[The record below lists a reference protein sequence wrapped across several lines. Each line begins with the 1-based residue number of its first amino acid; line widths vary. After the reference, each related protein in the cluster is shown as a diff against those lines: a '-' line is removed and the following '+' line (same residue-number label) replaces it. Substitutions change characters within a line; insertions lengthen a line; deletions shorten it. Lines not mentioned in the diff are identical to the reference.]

1 MARKWL
7 LFFDYFLPVLRVL
20 LRAGKR
26 AKIRKFCAVAVAVLL
41 LSLLLHSQVMA
52 RPGDALVQR
61 GRQLYDAGQFARAA
75 QVWENAA
82 SSSAAQGDELHQAIA
97 LCNLSTAL
105 QELGEWDKAKS
116 AIAQSLQL
124 IGDRADTD
132 STAWLR
138 VLAQA
143 LNTRGSLELT
153 VGDPRAALNLW
164 EQATDAY
171 RHAGDEAGVYRACLN
186 QSLALQSLG
195 LYQRALDTLEG
206 LNQRLQSQPISE
218 MKVTT
223 LRALGNTLR
232 LLGDL
237 PQSEAV
243 LRESFSL
250 AQQLRSPKAISET
263 AIALG
268 NTARARNNP
277 AAAYEF
283 YQQAAIAAQSPATQ
297 VQARLNA
304 LSLILEEPSDTFARD
319 YLPQAITWLPQIQAQ
334 LEQLPPSR
342 MAVFAQIKF
351 AQNLL
356 RFPDKLPTTLIGNQ
370 TQIAQLLAQSVRLSR
385 QLNDKRAESYALG
398 NLAAVY
404 ETKQQWAEAQQL
416 TEEAL
421 ALSEGINA
429 VDIAYRW
436 EWQLGRLLKAQGK
449 VSGAIAAYAQAVE
462 SLEALRLD
470 LVTANREIQFSFR
483 DRVEPVYREF
493 VSLLLQPGKNAK
505 PTQKNLRQ
513 ALQVMESLKLAEL
526 DNFFRDACVDSQPV
540 ELDKQILDPNAA
552 IFYPII
558 LGDRLE
564 VVVSLPGQPL
574 RHYSHPNL
582 SQEKVEETL
591 INLRKTLVTRTS
603 RNFLTYAETI
613 YQWVI
618 EPFATDLADSGVETL
633 VFLPDG
639 LFRNVPMA
647 ALYDGEQFLIEK
659 YGIALSPGL
668 KLIDPQPLEMQE
680 LEALTAGI
688 SQERFGFSQLPNVVV
703 EVERV
708 SSTLSGVV
716 LLDEAFTRNAL
727 QEEII
732 QTPFPVVHIAT
743 HGQFSSNAEETFIL
757 AWDERINVN
766 QLDTLLRV
774 RDRTGNPRAIE
785 LLVLS
790 ACQTATGDN
799 RAALGLAGMA
809 VRAGARSTL
818 ATLWFIDDAATVPLM
833 GEFYRQLNQSQVTK
847 AQALRTAQLE
857 LLQTRQYRH
866 PIYWA
871 PYVLVGNWL

>member
-7 LFFDYFLPVLRVL
+7 VFFNYFLPVLKLPQGV
-20 LRAGKR
+20 GKR

-41 LSLLLHSQVMA
+41 LSLLHSQVMA

-82 SSSAAQGDELHQAIA
+82 STSAAQGDELQQAIA

-124 IGDRADTD
+124 IGDRANTN
-132 STAWLR
+132 SPPWLR
-138 VLAQA
+138 AFAQA
-143 LNTRGSLELT
+143 LNTRASLELT
-153 VGDPRAALNLW
+153 VGDPRAALDLW
-164 EQATDAY
+164 EQAADTY
-171 RHAGDEAGVYRACLN
+171 RHAGDEAGVYRASIN

-206 LNQRLQSQPISE
+206 LNQQLQSQPSSE
-218 MKVTT
+218 MKVTA

-232 LLGDL
+232 LVGDL

-243 LRESFSL
+243 LRESLSL
-250 AQQLRSPKAISET
+250 AQQLRSPLAISET

-277 AAAYEF
+277 AAAYDF
-283 YQQAAIAAQSPATQ
+283 YQQAAIAAESPATQ

-304 LSLILEEPSDTFARD
+304 LSLILEEPSDTFPRD
-319 YLPQAITWLPQIQAQ
+319 YLPQAVNWLPQIQAQ
-334 LEQLPPSR
+334 LAQLPPSR

-356 RFPDKLPTTLIGNQ
+356 RLPEKLPTTPIGNE
-370 TQIAQLLAQSVRLSR
+370 TQVAQLLAKSVRDSR

-404 ETKQQWAEAQQL
+404 EKKQQWAEAQQL
-416 TEEAL
+416 TENAL

-436 EWQLGRLLKAQGK
+436 EWQLGRLLKAQGE
-449 VSGAIAAYAQAVE
+449 VSDAIAAYGQAVE

-540 ELDKQILDPNAA
+540 ELDKQVLDPNAA

-564 VVVSLPGQPL
+564 VVVSLPEQPL

-603 RNFLTYAETI
+603 RDFFNYAETI

-618 EPFATDLADSGVETL
+618 EPLAADLAASGVETL

-659 YGIALSPGL
+659 YSIALSPGL

-716 LLDEAFTRNAL
+716 LLNEEFTRNAL

-774 RDRTGNPRAIE
+774 RDRIGNPRAIE

-847 AQALRTAQLE
+847 AQALRTAQLQ
-857 LLQTRQYRH
+857 LLQTREYRH